1 MSAPRPTRV
10 PLAVETRALFTVRS
24 RLDRVV
30 RALAFVTGWGPMA
43 LAVTSY
49 ELGLRDTAF
58 ERLVVRPL
66 FPGFLLVCL
75 AFTLLA
81 LSLPGLRR
89 RSPATLEVVEDA
101 LRIRA
106 GQSERVVPR
115 GDVLSGLVTPGIEG
129 MDVELR
135 LRDGSVL
142 RAEKVPRAGAERV
155 LEALDVGAR
164 GRRAVISLGAAHGP
178 IVAAPLATVGWIF
191 AMSLMVNLPFTKTTG
206 FGAASVLLGALVSWL
221 AARWA
226 RPSEVVVGTD
236 GVLVRKGLR
245 ERFVLFR
252 RITNIRVDKAVKLEL
267 DDGATLALGGGSP
280 QDRSGLAARLGAAR
294 AAHAEVSAAADTRL
308 ARGGRSVRA
317 WREAL
322 AGAAQAVGSYRAA
335 ALAPES
341 LEAVMANPSAPV
353 ERRIGA
359 ALALAGS
366 GVEGAK
372 EKIRIAADAC
382 ADEKVRVAI
391 TEAAAAEPDEAVIEA
406 ALAEHAEDR
415 AIQR

>member
-1 MSAPRPTRV
+1 M
-10 PLAVETRALFTVRS
+10 RS

-30 RALAFVTGWGPMA
+30 RVLAFLAGWGPVVLQVA
-43 LAVTSY
+43 SSA
-49 ELGLRDTAF
+49 LGLRDTVF
-58 ERLVVRPL
+58 DRFVVRPL

-75 AFTLLA
+75 ALTLLA

-89 RSPATLEVVEDA
+89 RARAALEVAGDA

-115 GDVLSGLVTPGIEG
+115 GDVLSGLLTPGIDG
-129 MDVELR
+129 TDMELR

-155 LEALDVGAR
+155 LEALDVGPR

-191 AMSLMVNLPFTKTTG
+191 VLSLMVNLPFTRTTG
-206 FGAASVLLGALVSWL
+206 FGVGAVLLGALVSWL

-226 RPSEVVVGTD
+226 RPREVVVGTD

-245 ERFVLFR
+245 ERFVPFE
-252 RITNIRVDKAVKLEL
+252 RITSIRVDKAVKLEL
-267 DDGATLALGGGSP
+267 GGGTTLALGGGSP
-280 QDRSGLAARLGAAR
+280 QDRSGLAARLWAAR

-341 LEAVMANPSAPV
+341 LEAVLVNPSAPV

-366 GVEGAK
+366 GVEGAR

-382 ADEKVRVAI
+382 ADEQVRVAI

-406 ALAEHAEDR
+406 ALADR
-415 AIQR
+415 RQGRRVQR